1 MDKALDGAVLL
12 FREHGFHDA
21 SLADIGAA
29 MQLTPGSI
37 YKAFRDKREIFA
49 AAFDHYTRRR
59 HEQLKALL
67 SSKATGREKL
77 EAALTFL
84 AETAHGA
91 EGKIGC
97 MVVGAA
103 TDIST
108 LDAALSARVTAAANW
123 MEGLFVE
130 LIQAGRADG
139 SISKTID
146 AATTARTFLCLTQ
159 GLRVVGKTGRTR
171 AEMMA
176 TVQQAMK
183 LV

>member
-1 MDKALDGAVLL
+1 MEHALDGAVLL
-12 FREHGFHDA
+12 FRERGFHDA

-49 AAFDHYTRRR
+49 AAFDHYTHRR

-67 SSKATGREKL
+67 SSTETGREKL

-84 AETAHGA
+84 AETAHGT
-91 EGKIGC
+91 EGKTGC

-108 LDAALSARVTAAANW
+108 FDADLSARVTAAANW
-123 MEGLFVE
+123 MEGLFRE
-130 LIQAGRADG
+130 LITVGQADG
-139 SISKTID
+139 SIAETID
-146 AATTARTFLCLTQ
+146 AATTARTLLCLTQ
-159 GLRVVGKTGRTR
+159 GLRVVGKTGRSR
-171 AEMMA
+171 PEMMA